1 LRTADGVT
9 LVPVK
14 YLLDVADANIKME
27 CVSANGTD
35 FSYLECGSGKLALL
49 LHGFPDTARTWR
61 HLMPQLAEAGY
72 RAVAPFMRGYA
83 PSAVPSDGCYQTA
96 MLARDANAL
105 HEILG
110 GDSDAVIIGH
120 DFGAPSCY
128 GAAIDAPSRWRKVV
142 GMAVPPT
149 AALGLAFVQN
159 LEQVKRSWY
168 MFFFQHGLADLVV
181 SANNFAFID
190 MLWRDWSPGYD
201 ASVDLEFV
209 RRSLADPKN
218 LQAALG
224 YYRAA
229 LGDGYRDPQLSEL
242 QNQMGSGVPTQP
254 LLYLHGTDCG
264 CIGTDVFESAKSM
277 APANVKFEVVEAA
290 GHFLQ
295 LEQPEKVNRL
305 ICEFLAS

>member
-1 LRTADGVT
+1 
-9 LVPVK
+9 
-14 YLLDVADANIKME
+14 ME

-35 FSYLECGSGKLALL
+35 FSYLECGTGKLALL
-49 LHGFPDTARTWR
+49 LHGFPDTAQTWR
-61 HLMPQLAEAGY
+61 HLMPQLAAAGY

-83 PSAVPSDGCYQTA
+83 PSAVPTDGCYQTA

-105 HEILG
+105 HEKLG
-110 GDSDAVIIGH
+110 GDSESVIIGH
-120 DFGAPSCY
+120 DWGAPSVY
-128 GAAIDAPSRWRKVV
+128 GAALDAPSRWRKVV

-168 MFFFQHGLADLVV
+168 MFFFQHGLSDLVV
-181 SANNFAFID
+181 GVNNFAFID

-229 LGDGYRDPQLSEL
+229 LGDGYRDPVL
-242 QNQMGSGVPTQP
+242 QDLQTQMAASVPTQP

-277 APANVKFEVVEAA
+277 APANVKFELIAAA

-295 LEQPEKVNRL
+295 LEQPEKVNKL

>member
-1 LRTADGVT
+1 M
-9 LVPVK
+9 K
-14 YLLDVADANIKME
+14 IE

-35 FSYLECGSGKLALL
+35 FSYLECGTGKLALL
-49 LHGFPDTARTWR
+49 LHGFPDTAQTWR
-61 HLMPQLAEAGY
+61 HLMPLLADMGY
-72 RAVAPFMRGYA
+72 RVVAPFMRGYA

-105 HEILG
+105 HENLG
-110 GDSDAVIIGH
+110 GDSEAIIIGH
-120 DFGAPSCY
+120 DWGAPSCY
-128 GAAIDAPSRWRKVV
+128 GAAIDAPTRWHRVV

-149 AALGLAFVQN
+149 AALGMAFVQN
-159 LEQVKRSWY
+159 LEQIKKSWY

-181 SANNFAFID
+181 GANNHAFIE

-201 ASVDLEFV
+201 ASVDLEFI
-209 RRSLADPKN
+209 RKSLADPKN

-224 YYRAA
+224 YYRAT

-242 QNQMGSGVPTQP
+242 QNQMAASVPTQP
-254 LLYLHGTDCG
+254 LLYLHGANDG
-264 CIGTDVFESAKSM
+264 CIGADVVESAKKI

-295 LEQPEKVNRL
+295 LEQPKVVNKL
-305 ICEFLAS
+305 ICDFLVN

>member
-1 LRTADGVT
+1 M
-9 LVPVK
+9 K
-14 YLLDVADANIKME
+14 IE

-35 FSYLECGSGKLALL
+35 FSYLECGTGKLALL
-49 LHGFPDTARTWR
+49 LHGFPDTAQTWR
-61 HLMPQLAEAGY
+61 HLMPQLADMDY
-72 RAVAPFMRGYA
+72 RVVAPFMRGYA

-105 HEILG
+105 HENLG
-110 GDSDAVIIGH
+110 GDSEAIIIGH
-120 DFGAPSCY
+120 DWGAPSCY
-128 GAAIDAPSRWRKVV
+128 GAAIDAPNRWHRVV

-149 AALGLAFVQN
+149 AALGMAFVQN
-159 LEQVKRSWY
+159 LEQIKKSWY

-181 SANNFAFID
+181 GANNHAFIE

-201 ASVDLEFV
+201 ASVDLEAI
-209 RRSLADPKN
+209 RKSLADPKN

-224 YYRAA
+224 YYRAT

-242 QNQMGSGVPTQP
+242 QNQMAASVPTQP
-254 LLYLHGTDCG
+254 LLYLHGANDG
-264 CIGTDVFESAKSM
+264 CIGADVVESAKKI

-295 LEQPEKVNRL
+295 LEQPKVVNKL
-305 ICEFLAS
+305 ICDFLAN

>member
-1 LRTADGVT
+1 MADT
-9 LVPVK
+9 KLK
-14 YLLDVADANIKME
+14 IE

-35 FSYLECGSGKLALL
+35 FSYLECGTGKLALL
-49 LHGFPDTARTWR
+49 LHGFPDTAQTWR
-61 HLMPQLAEAGY
+61 HLMPVLADMGY
-72 RAVAPFMRGYA
+72 RVVAPFMRGYA

-105 HEILG
+105 HEKLG
-110 GDSDAVIIGH
+110 GDSEAIIIGH
-120 DFGAPSCY
+120 DWGAPSCY

-149 AALGLAFVQN
+149 AALGMAFVQN
-159 LEQVKRSWY
+159 LEQIKKSWY

-181 SANNFAFID
+181 GANNHGFIE

-201 ASVDLEFV
+201 ASFDLESI
-209 RRSLADPKN
+209 RKSLADPKN

-224 YYRAA
+224 YYRAT
-229 LGDGYRDPQLSEL
+229 LGDGYRDPKLGEL
-242 QNQMGSGVPTQP
+242 QNQMASGVPSQP
-254 LLYLHGTDCG
+254 LLYIHGANDG
-264 CIGTDVFESAKSM
+264 CIGVDVVESAKKI

-295 LEQPEKVNRL
+295 LEQPKVVNKL
-305 ICEFLAS
+305 ICDFLAN

>member
-1 LRTADGVT
+1 MADT
-9 LVPVK
+9 KLK
-14 YLLDVADANIKME
+14 IE

-49 LHGFPDTARTWR
+49 LHGFPDTAQTWR
-61 HLMPQLAEAGY
+61 HLMPVLADIGY
-72 RAVAPFMRGYA
+72 RVVAPFMRGYA

-105 HEILG
+105 HEKLG
-110 GDSDAVIIGH
+110 GDSEAIIIGH
-120 DFGAPSCY
+120 DWGAPSCY

-149 AALGLAFVQN
+149 AALGMAFVQN
-159 LEQVKRSWY
+159 LEQVKKSWY

-181 SANNFAFID
+181 GANNHAFIE

-201 ASVDLEFV
+201 ASFDLESI
-209 RRSLADPKN
+209 RKSLADPKN

-224 YYRAA
+224 YYRAT
-229 LGDGYRDPQLSEL
+229 LGDGYRDPKLSEL
-242 QNQMGSGVPTQP
+242 QNQMASGVPSQP
-254 LLYLHGTDCG
+254 LLYLHGANDG
-264 CIGTDVFESAKSM
+264 CIGVDVVESAKKI
-277 APANVKFEVVEAA
+277 APANVKFEIVAAA

-295 LEQPEKVNRL
+295 LEQPKVVNKL
-305 ICEFLAS
+305 ICDFLAN

>member
-1 LRTADGVT
+1 M
-9 LVPVK
+9 K
-14 YLLDVADANIKME
+14 IE

-35 FSYLECGSGKLALL
+35 FSYLECGTGKLALL
-49 LHGFPDTARTWR
+49 LHGFPDTAQTWR
-61 HLMPQLAEAGY
+61 HLMPQLAEMGY
-72 RAVAPFMRGYA
+72 RVVAPFMRGYA

-105 HEILG
+105 HENLG
-110 GDSDAVIIGH
+110 GDSEAIIIGH
-120 DFGAPSCY
+120 DWGAPSCY
-128 GAAIDAPSRWRKVV
+128 GAAIDAPTRWHRVI

-149 AALGLAFVQN
+149 AALGMAFVQN
-159 LEQVKRSWY
+159 LEQIKKSWY

-181 SANNFAFID
+181 GANNHAFIE

-201 ASVDLEFV
+201 ASVDLEFI
-209 RRSLADPKN
+209 RKSLADPKN

-224 YYRAA
+224 YYRAT

-242 QNQMGSGVPTQP
+242 QNQMAASVPTRP
-254 LLYLHGTDCG
+254 LLYLHGANDG
-264 CIGTDVFESAKSM
+264 CIGADVVESAKKI

-295 LEQPEKVNRL
+295 LEQPKVVNKL
-305 ICEFLAS
+305 ICDFLVN

>member
-1 LRTADGVT
+1 M
-9 LVPVK
+9 K
-14 YLLDVADANIKME
+14 IE

-35 FSYLECGSGKLALL
+35 FSYLECGTGKLALL
-49 LHGFPDTARTWR
+49 LHGFPDTAQTWR
-61 HLMPQLAEAGY
+61 HLMPLLADMGY
-72 RAVAPFMRGYA
+72 RVVAPFMRGYA

-105 HEILG
+105 HENLG
-110 GDSDAVIIGH
+110 GDSEAIIIGH
-120 DFGAPSCY
+120 DWGAPSCY
-128 GAAIDAPSRWRKVV
+128 GAAIDAPTRWHKVI

-149 AALGLAFVQN
+149 AALGMAFVQN
-159 LEQVKRSWY
+159 LEQIKKSWY

-181 SANNFAFID
+181 GANNHAFIE

-201 ASVDLEFV
+201 ASVDLEFI
-209 RRSLADPKN
+209 RKSLADPKN

-224 YYRAA
+224 YYRAT

-242 QNQMGSGVPTQP
+242 QNQMAASVPTQP
-254 LLYLHGTDCG
+254 LLYLHGANDG
-264 CIGTDVFESAKSM
+264 CIGVDVVESAKKI

-295 LEQPEKVNRL
+295 LEQPKVVNKL
-305 ICEFLAS
+305 ICDFLAN